1 MTQKITN
8 EKTYRSVAFRGT
20 PDRPKIRDLGDC
32 QSRLGA
38 GTKAWDKKLLAA
50 IGCIMLKSSWLLPSL
65 FLADVMAHLVLQTL
79 KASFVSAS
87 L

>member
-38 GTKAWDKKLLAA
+38 GTKAWDKKLLGLDLLLTLA
-50 IGCIMLKSSWLLPSL
+50 ILVIAGLDSGRFHWSP
-65 FLADVMAHLVLQTL
+65 HLQLR
-79 KASFVSAS
+79 SAV
-87 L
+87 